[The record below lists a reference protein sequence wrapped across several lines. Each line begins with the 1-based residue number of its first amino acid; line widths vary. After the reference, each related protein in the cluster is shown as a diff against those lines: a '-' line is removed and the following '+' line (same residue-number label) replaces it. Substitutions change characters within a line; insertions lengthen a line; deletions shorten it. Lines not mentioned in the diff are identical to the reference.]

1 MKGKYWLLSGMLSL
15 SMALS
20 GTLTVLAEG
29 ADAEY
34 TANTEYTADMESMAD
49 TEYKGFSGA
58 AAKNKGDDND
68 TSNGL
73 VNGQALLNLDSLERT
88 YGTLDFDEIFRQVIK
103 N

>member
-49 TEYKGFSGA
+49 TEYKA
-58 AAKNKGDDND
+58 DRAD
-68 TSNGL
+68 TGVSMQL
-73 VNGQALLNLDSLERT
+73 PR
-88 YGTLDFDEIFRQVIK
+88 
-103 N
+103 